1 MKKLQINFINWGLI
15 PYQEAWDKQ
24 ELLFNANL
32 AKKRENDAT
41 ENHFIICE
49 HPHVYTLGKSGDA
62 ANMLLNTELLEARG
76 ATLVRTN
83 RGGDITYHGPGQIV
97 GYPIIDLENFSL
109 SLKQYIHTLEEVII
123 KTLATYGIHGEHNSE
138 ATGVWLDTA
147 NPQKRR
153 KICAI
158 GVKASR
164 YITMHGFALNL
175 NTDLSYF
182 QAINPCG
189 FINGQVASIHTE
201 MLRAGCTPEQLPT
214 MQAVSELLYKNFCT
228 LFTLSSEQD

>member
-1 MKKLQINFINWGLI
+1 MLVVDLSTLCQRFSNPVL
-15 PYQEAWDKQ
+15 D
-24 ELLFNANL
+24 
-32 AKKRENDAT
+32 
-41 ENHFIICE
+41 FIITGR
-49 HPHVYTLGKSGDA
+49 YDTRWL
-62 ANMLLNTELLEARG
+62 
-76 ATLVRTN
+76 
-83 RGGDITYHGPGQIV
+83 ITC
-97 GYPIIDLENFSL
+97 
-109 SLKQYIHTLEEVII
+109 I
-123 KTLATYGIHGEHNSE
+123 KGNSE